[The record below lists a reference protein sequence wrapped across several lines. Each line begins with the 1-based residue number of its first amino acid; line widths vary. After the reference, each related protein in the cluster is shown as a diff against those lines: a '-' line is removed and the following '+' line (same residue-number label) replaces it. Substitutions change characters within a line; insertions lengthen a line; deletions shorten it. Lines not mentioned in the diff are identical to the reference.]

1 MSAHTPPR
9 AAREPR
15 FPASGTPERPGHA
28 ERAPRRGASGRVG
41 RSKPPWHTDRT
52 DRRETGDRAQTPGGH
67 DTGVAPELA
76 EEYAR
81 IGAASEEELAADLLA
96 LTATHEGRDRDLLLS
111 WAATALRFGERMADE
126 DAASAGASGGPGAA
140 GPAGVART
148 VGSTGTKGDSESPQ
162 GTSCSSG
169 ASDVPSRS
177 DTSGASD
184 VPSGS
189 GTSGASEVPNRS
201 DTSGASDIPSRSDA
215 SGASDVPDRSGT
227 SGTPEVPSD
236 AGARGSSGAV
246 SAPSRTGPS
255 DLRVEERACGGL
267 RPGEVLLAEYL
278 HRASGDRVVVYADA
292 LDHAHRVA
300 RDAGWGRDLT
310 PAALRETAL
319 AHEHAHRMLHDGRGR
334 ALRRELDHVL
344 VRLGPLRLRGHVVG
358 ADEIAAHAYARRR
371 AGLRRSPIA
380 LTAAIAATLAHRGTG
395 HDRPAPRTSPG
406 ERP

>member
-15 FPASGTPERPGHA
+15 SPASGPPERPGRA
-28 ERAPRRGASGRVG
+28 ERAPRREAPGRAG
-41 RSKPPWHTDRT
+41 RPKPPWHTDRP
-52 DRRETGDRAQTPGGH
+52 DRRETGDRAQAPGGH

-96 LTATHEGRDRDLLLS
+96 LTATHEGRGRDLLLS

-126 DAASAGASGGPGAA
+126 DAASAGASGDPGAA

-148 VGSTGTKGDSESPQ
+148 GGSTGAKGGSEGPQ

-169 ASDVPSRS
+169 ASE
-177 DTSGASD
+177 

-189 GTSGASEVPNRS
+189 GAS
-201 DTSGASDIPSRSDA
+201 DTR
-215 SGASDVPDRSGT
+215 
-227 SGTPEVPSD
+227 EVPSGS
-236 AGARGSSGAV
+236 GAPGATGSSGAV

-255 DLRVEERACGGL
+255 DLRVEERASGGL

-310 PAALRETAL
+310 PEALRETAL

>member
-1 MSAHTPPR
+1 VSGHTPPR

-15 FPASGTPERPGHA
+15 SPGSGTPQRPGHA
-28 ERAPRRGASGRVG
+28 ERPSRRAGRP
-41 RSKPPWHTDRT
+41 KPPWHTDRPE
-52 DRRETGDRAQTPGGH
+52 RRETGERAQAPGGH
-67 DTGVAPELA
+67 GTGVAPELA

-126 DAASAGASGGPGAA
+126 DAASSGAAGDPGAA

-148 VGSTGTKGDSESPQ
+148 VGSTGARGDSAGPQ
-162 GTSCSSG
+162 GTSYSSG
-169 ASDVPSRS
+169 TSEGPSRVDTSGTSDVPNWSGTS
-177 DTSGASD
+177 DTSG
-184 VPSGS
+184 
-189 GTSGASEVPNRS
+189 TSEDPNGPATPGA
-201 DTSGASDIPSRSDA
+201 TGF
-215 SGASDVPDRSGT
+215 
-227 SGTPEVPSD
+227 
-236 AGARGSSGAV
+236 SGAV

-255 DLRVEERACGGL
+255 GPRVEERASGGL

-310 PAALRETAL
+310 RAALRETAL

>member
-177 DTSGASD
+177 
-184 VPSGS
+184 
-189 GTSGASEVPNRS
+189 GT
-201 DTSGASDIPSRSDA
+201 

>member
-15 FPASGTPERPGHA
+15 SPASGTPQRPG
-28 ERAPRRGASGRVG
+28 RAGRP
-41 RSKPPWHTDRT
+41 KPPWHTDRPDRR
-52 DRRETGDRAQTPGGH
+52 DRRETGERAQAPGGH
-67 DTGVAPELA
+67 DAGLAPELA

-111 WAATALRFGERMADE
+111 WAATALRFGERMAEE
-126 DAASAGASGGPGAA
+126 DAASTGAAGDPGPA

-148 VGSTGTKGDSESPQ
+148 GGSARTQGDSESPQ

-169 ASDVPSRS
+169 ASEGPSRPDIAETSDVPSRS
-177 DTSGASD
+177 GTSDTTEG
-184 VPSGS
+184 PSGS
-189 GTSGASEVPNRS
+189 GAPGA
-201 DTSGASDIPSRSDA
+201 TGF
-215 SGASDVPDRSGT
+215 
-227 SGTPEVPSD
+227 
-236 AGARGSSGAV
+236 SGAV

-255 DLRVEERACGGL
+255 GPRVEERASGGL

-310 PAALRETAL
+310 RAALRETAL
-319 AHEHAHRMLHDGRGR
+319 AHEHAHRMLHEGRGR

>member
-9 AAREPR
+9 AAHEPPS
-15 FPASGTPERPGHA
+15 FASGPPERPGRA
-28 ERAPRRGASGRVG
+28 ERASRRAGRP
-41 RSKPPWHTDRT
+41 KPPWHTERP
-52 DRRETGDRAQTPGGH
+52 DRREAGERAQAPGGH
-67 DTGVAPELA
+67 GSGVAPELA

-111 WAATALRFGERMADE
+111 WAATALRFGERMAEEDE
-126 DAASAGASGGPGAA
+126 NAVAAAADGDSGVP

-148 VGSTGTKGDSESPQ
+148 AGSTAAKGGSERPQ
-162 GTSCSSG
+162 GSSC
-169 ASDVPSRS
+169 DS
-177 DTSGASD
+177 DT
-184 VPSGS
+184 
-189 GTSGASEVPNRS
+189 SEVPNGP
-201 DTSGASDIPSRSDA
+201 GAP
-215 SGASDVPDRSGT
+215 GAT
-227 SGTPEVPSD
+227 
-236 AGARGSSGAV
+236 GSPGGV
-246 SAPSRTGPS
+246 SAPGRAGRS
-255 DLRVEERACGGL
+255 DPHVEERAVGGL

-278 HRASGDRVVVYADA
+278 HRARGDRVVVYADA

-310 PAALRETAL
+310 RAVLRETAL
-319 AHEHAHRMLHDGRGR
+319 AHERAHRMLHEGRGR
-334 ALRRELDHVL
+334 ALRRALDHVL

-371 AGLRRSPIA
+371 AGSGRSPIA
-380 LTAAIAATLAHRGTG
+380 LTAAIAATLAHRDAG

>member
-1 MSAHTPPR
+1 M
-9 AAREPR
+9 
-15 FPASGTPERPGHA
+15 
-28 ERAPRRGASGRVG
+28 
-41 RSKPPWHTDRT
+41 
-52 DRRETGDRAQTPGGH
+52 
-67 DTGVAPELA
+67 
-76 EEYAR
+76 
-81 IGAASEEELAADLLA
+81 
-96 LTATHEGRDRDLLLS
+96 
-111 WAATALRFGERMADE
+111 
-126 DAASAGASGGPGAA
+126 
-140 GPAGVART
+140 
-148 VGSTGTKGDSESPQ
+148 
-162 GTSCSSG
+162 
-169 ASDVPSRS
+169 
-177 DTSGASD
+177 
-184 VPSGS
+184 
-189 GTSGASEVPNRS
+189 
-201 DTSGASDIPSRSDA
+201 
-215 SGASDVPDRSGT
+215 
-227 SGTPEVPSD
+227 
-236 AGARGSSGAV
+236 

-255 DLRVEERACGGL
+255 ALRVEERACGGL

-310 PAALRETAL
+310 RAALRETAL

>member
-9 AAREPR
+9 AAHGPR
-15 FPASGTPERPGHA
+15 SLPSGTPERPGRA
-28 ERAPRRGASGRVG
+28 ERAPRREGPGRAG
-41 RSKPPWHTDRT
+41 RPKPPWHTGRP
-52 DRRETGDRAQTPGGH
+52 DRRGTGDRAQAPGGH

-126 DAASAGASGGPGAA
+126 DAASAGADVDTGGTEA
-140 GPAGVART
+140 V
-148 VGSTGTKGDSESPQ
+148 E
-162 GTSCSSG
+162 
-169 ASDVPSRS
+169 
-177 DTSGASD
+177 
-184 VPSGS
+184 
-189 GTSGASEVPNRS
+189 
-201 DTSGASDIPSRSDA
+201 
-215 SGASDVPDRSGT
+215 
-227 SGTPEVPSD
+227 D
-236 AGARGSSGAV
+236 AGSAV
-246 SAPSRTGPS
+246 
-255 DLRVEERACGGL
+255 RVEERAVGGL

-319 AHEHAHRMLHDGRGR
+319 AHEHAHRMLHEGRGR

-371 AGLRRSPIA
+371 SGLRRSPIA